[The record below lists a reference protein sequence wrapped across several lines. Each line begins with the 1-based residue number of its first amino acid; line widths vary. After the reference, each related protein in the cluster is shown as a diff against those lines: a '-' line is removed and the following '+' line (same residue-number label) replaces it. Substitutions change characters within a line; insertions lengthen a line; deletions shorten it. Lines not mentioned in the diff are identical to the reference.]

1 MTNKFTTIKDRVLYL
16 AEIKGIGKK
25 KLCENIGMTY
35 SNFTGKA
42 KETPLNSTAI
52 GNILTMIPD
61 VNPFWLILGSGE
73 IFQSQTTEN
82 GTLYDYL
89 REKDQK
95 IEKLLQENIQLKME
109 LEKTKKS
116 STAASTSDKKHV
128 G

>member
-1 MTNKFTTIKDRVLYL
+1 MTNKFANIKDRVLYL

-52 GNILTMIPD
+52 GNILTILPD
-61 VNPFWLILGSGE
+61 VNPLWLILGKGDT
-73 IFQSQTTEN
+73 FQANNSEN
-82 GTLYDYL
+82 SIIYDYL
-89 REKDQK
+89 REKDRK
-95 IEKLLQENIQLKME
+95 IEELLQENVQLKMQ
-109 LEKTKKS
+109 LEKAKKS
-116 STAASTSDKKHV
+116 QTTASTSDQKHA